1 MLCFETCLVNIVFV
15 ETNLIVY
22 WSIVHLEQRDVI
34 FVGELVK
41 VPVGDNLPD
50 LSVDVAVSFV
60 GVEHMILPNPH
71 QEVTGG
77 NVLTMEDT
85 NNSKF
90 LRKSEFCFPL
100 LAQYLHTMSS
110 CDDPAVGEQSCSTL
124 VLELATLVLSQ

>member
-1 MLCFETCLVNIVFV
+1 M
-15 ETNLIVY
+15 
-22 WSIVHLEQRDVI
+22 HLEKRNVV

-50 LSVDVAVSFV
+50 LSVDVAVGFV

-100 LAQYLHTMSS
+100 LARYLHTMSS

-124 VLELATLVLSQ
+124 VLELTTLVLSQRHLEYSQFICCAKNLYCLRDT

>member
-1 MLCFETCLVNIVFV
+1 MAAKSKLNTKGIQSH
-15 ETNLIVY
+15 LIFDGSV
-22 WSIVHLEQRDVI
+22 VHLEKRNVV

-50 LSVDVAVSFV
+50 LSVDVAVGFV

-85 NNSKF
+85 NKSKF
-90 LRKSEFCFPL
+90 LRKSEFCFPFFQL
-100 LAQYLHTMSS
+100 NTFTQ
-110 CDDPAVGEQSCSTL
+110 
-124 VLELATLVLSQ
+124 

>member
-1 MLCFETCLVNIVFV
+1 M
-15 ETNLIVY
+15 
-22 WSIVHLEQRDVI
+22 HLEKRNVV

-50 LSVDVAVSFV
+50 LSVDVAVGFV
-60 GVEHMILPNPH
+60 GVEHMILPDPH

-90 LRKSEFCFPL
+90 LRKSEFCFPFS
-100 LAQYLHTMSS
+100 AQYLHTMSS

-124 VLELATLVLSQ
+124 VLELATLVLSQRHLEYNQFIFCAIYLYRLRDT

>member
-1 MLCFETCLVNIVFV
+1 M
-15 ETNLIVY
+15 
-22 WSIVHLEQRDVI
+22 HLEKRDVV

-50 LSVDVAVSFV
+50 LSVDVAVGFV

-90 LRKSEFCFPL
+90 LRRSFPFS
-100 LAQYLHTMSS
+100 AQYLHTMSS

>member
-50 LSVDVAVSFV
+50 LSVNVAVSFV

-90 LRKSEFCFPL
+90 LRKSQFCFPFF
-100 LAQYLHTMSS
+100 SS
-110 CDDPAVGEQSCSTL
+110 IPSHNEQL
-124 VLELATLVLSQ
+124 